1 MVCEVVSSAV
11 TDDTFSISSP
21 AAAAAIAEA
30 KAMSSYV
37 LSEKNRKEVVAFSST
52 LHNKL
57 ATCLNKRYKRSG
69 YQREK
74 MLSKYHQLRISG
86 EYIALWNMFTAKA
99 TGSPA
104 SPIYYQHVG
113 NNLFKILIDSYY
125 SMHPS
130 GDDNVEIPPIT
141 YTEENVLRYVAGNV
155 CRSTRNKINRNKNH
169 PQRSKLLIAIQ
180 DLEVDRESTSSD
192 ATSAWMNEIDRGGLF
207 HVSDDTYKLFYCME
221 MLIRRIFNKENVRN
235 LNAETRDKL
244 IDTIIHDEEMISR
257 WDVLMA
263 EVECNEGNMLLK
275 MLVELYI
282 TIRGF
287 SFAKTLVE
295 EYKQFTKK
303 TTQKSKALRKTV
315 ANDKEE

>member
-52 LHNKL
+52 LRNKL

-104 SPIYYQHVG
+104 SPNVG
-113 NNLFKILIDSYY
+113 NNVFKILIDSYY

-141 YTEENVLRYVAGNV
+141 YTEENDMLQAMFVVAHVIKSIGI
-155 CRSTRNKINRNKNH
+155 RTTHKG
-169 PQRSKLLIAIQ
+169 A
-180 DLEVDRESTSSD
+180 SS
-192 ATSAWMNEIDRGGLF
+192 
-207 HVSDDTYKLFYCME
+207 
-221 MLIRRIFNKENVRN
+221 
-235 LNAETRDKL
+235 
-244 IDTIIHDEEMISR
+244 
-257 WDVLMA
+257 
-263 EVECNEGNMLLK
+263 
-275 MLVELYI
+275 
-282 TIRGF
+282 
-287 SFAKTLVE
+287 
-295 EYKQFTKK
+295 
-303 TTQKSKALRKTV
+303 
-315 ANDKEE
+315 